1 MELFEIFGH
10 TIDFRGSGT
19 GSLDPWS
26 ADYAYGQGVSMMCT
40 ADMASF
46 ALIDG
51 ERVFRIKHGLI
62 PLYNELKEA
71 LENDKVAS
79 WDDAFAIFSK
89 YIDREFEP
97 LSKSKHGIDIMK
109 MHSEK
114 FEKLT
119 KKEKEAY
126 WDKWRKER
134 DMVRNMSEEERKT
147 FLEEKQRKEEEE
159 FKKWIKQKENEKES
173 DENI

>member
-1 MELFEIFGH
+1 MDKIEIFGH
-10 TIDFRGSGT
+10 TIEFRGSGT

-26 ADYAYGQGVSMMCT
+26 GDYAHEQNVNMMCT

-51 ERVFRIKHGLI
+51 ERVFRIKHGII

-71 LENDKVAS
+71 LENDKVTS

-109 MHSEK
+109 MHHEK
-114 FEKLT
+114 FEKLS

-126 WDKWRKER
+126 WDEYRKKR
-134 DMVRNMSEEERKT
+134 AIVRSMSDEERKAY
-147 FLEEKQRKEEEE
+147 LEEKNRKIEEEYLD
-159 FKKWIKQKENEKES
+159 WIKNNE
-173 DENI
+173 

>member
-10 TIDFRGSGT
+10 TIDLRSSAS
-19 GSLDPWS
+19 GSLDPWTS
-26 ADYAYGQGVSMMCT
+26 DYAKTYEVGIMCT
-40 ADMASF
+40 DDMAEF

-51 ERVFRIKHGLI
+51 EHIFKIRNMIKF
-62 PLYNELKEA
+62 YYELKEA
-71 LENDKVAS
+71 IENKLVGS
-79 WDDAFAIFSK
+79 WDDAFAIFNN
-89 YIDREFEP
+89 YVVMEFEP

-159 FKKWIKQKENEKES
+159 FKEWIKQNENEKES

>member
-1 MELFEIFGH
+1 MEQLNVFGH
-10 TIDFRGSGT
+10 TIEFRGSGT

-26 ADYAYGQGVSMMCT
+26 GDYAHEQGVSIMCT

-46 ALIDG
+46 VLIDG

-89 YIDREFEP
+89 YVDREFEP

-109 MHSEK
+109 MHHEK

-134 DMVRNMSEEERKT
+134 EIIRNMSNDEKKAFYDER
-147 FLEEKQRKEEEE
+147 ERQYEEE
-159 FKKWIKQKENEKES
+159 FNEWIKQKENEKES